1 MTNIEALTAS
11 VGYPFTKQE
20 VELACINRGIAPD
33 ADYSA
38 PSRAF
43 DLAKADLYLVAYNK
57 PNISEGGFS
66 VTQSEKQSFLKLRK
80 SIFRKYG
87 IEDTFAP
94 DSEPEISSCKPW

>member
-33 ADYSA
+33 AEYSG
-38 PSRAF
+38 PPRSF
-43 DLAKADLYLVAYNK
+43 DLAKADLYRVAHNK

-66 VTQSEKQSFLKLRK
+66 VSQSEKQSFLKLRK

-87 IEDTFAP
+87 IEDP
-94 DSEPEISSCKPW
+94 DTMETEPEISSCKPW